1 MTQRIIVREPW
12 SYVLFEEQGEFIL
25 TFLMGGTVD
34 SEFSVKLTEA
44 EIELQRQDR
53 TYVERLMR
61 RLAGNRDELYG
72 RCLLQAVWPA
82 PTA

>member
-12 SYVLFEEQGEFIL
+12 SYVLFEEEGEFIL

-44 EIELQRQDR
+44 EIEMQKQDR
-53 TYVERLMR
+53 TYVERMMR
-61 RLAGNRDELYG
+61 RLTSNRDELYG

-82 PTA
+82 PAT